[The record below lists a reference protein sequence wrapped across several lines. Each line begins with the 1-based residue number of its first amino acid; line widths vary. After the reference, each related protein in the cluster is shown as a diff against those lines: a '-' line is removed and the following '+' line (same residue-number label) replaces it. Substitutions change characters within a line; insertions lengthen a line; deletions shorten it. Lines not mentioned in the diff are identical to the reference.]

1 MPAPRNK
8 NMAEIIESLVSLG
21 HKDIVQQIQ
30 DASETCN
37 SDMDALALAL
47 KTISVEAINA
57 RTKSLIK
64 KAKIKKPKHFS
75 RLIDIPERKLD
86 MDYLAELESLDF
98 IRDNHNLV
106 IWGSSGTGKSWM
118 LDAIATKACEQGF
131 QTKTMTFPVLYRE
144 LEKLHK
150 RNPSSFDSKLKYY
163 SKFKVLCIDE
173 FPNMDIKNVFLIQ
186 EFFSEMEMNNVILV
200 IGSQS
205 APENWPK
212 LISVISLGQSM
223 TGRIAGN
230 AKRLHLDGP
239 DLRYRTDLDLD

>member
-118 LDAIATKACEQGF
+118 LDAIATKACKQGF
-131 QTKTMTFPVLYRE
+131 QTKTMTAPIVA
-144 LEKLHK
+144 
-150 RNPSSFDSKLKYY
+150 D
-163 SKFKVLCIDE
+163 
-173 FPNMDIKNVFLIQ
+173 
-186 EFFSEMEMNNVILV
+186 LV
-200 IGSQS
+200 Y
-205 APENWPK
+205 
-212 LISVISLGQSM
+212 L
-223 TGRIAGN
+223 
-230 AKRLHLDGP
+230 
-239 DLRYRTDLDLD
+239 